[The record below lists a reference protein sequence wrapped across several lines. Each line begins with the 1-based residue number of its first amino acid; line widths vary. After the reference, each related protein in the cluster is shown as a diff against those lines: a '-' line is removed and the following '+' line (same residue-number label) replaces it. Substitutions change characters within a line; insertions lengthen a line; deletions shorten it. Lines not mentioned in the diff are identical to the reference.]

1 MKEILPFFKLS
12 IRGIPVGFMGEII
25 DIIAIYLLGK
35 HTDLDIVY
43 QVYLSQAIGLVA
55 TFFGYYIYT
64 FQRRNTKGITSAFIR
79 FVIVNIIS
87 SIICSEIIIKI
98 IKDLN
103 NKSFSDNSIYV
114 NGKLT
119 PLGNTIIKM
128 LVDGIFYLIKMYIYK
143 SILTEKQNQK
153 R

>member
-12 IRGIPVGFMGEII
+12 IRGIPIGFLGEMF
-25 DIIAIYLLGK
+25 DLTVIYLLGK
-35 HTDLDIVY
+35 NTDLDIVY
-43 QVYLSQAIGLVA
+43 QVYLSQAIGIIL

-64 FQRRNTKGITSAFIR
+64 FQRRDTKGITPAFIKY
-79 FVIVNIIS
+79 VIVNIIFN
-87 SIICSEIIIKI
+87 IICSEITIKI
-98 IKDLN
+98 IKYLN
-103 NKSFSDNSIYV
+103 NKPFSDNSIYV

-143 SILTEKQNQK
+143 SILTKKQIK
-153 R
+153 K